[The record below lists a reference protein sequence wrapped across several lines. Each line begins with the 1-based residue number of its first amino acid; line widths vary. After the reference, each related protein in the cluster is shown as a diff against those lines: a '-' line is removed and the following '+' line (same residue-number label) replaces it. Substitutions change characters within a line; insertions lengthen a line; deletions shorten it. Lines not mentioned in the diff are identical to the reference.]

1 MGCITEGEDL
11 ITKESRANYDKTW
24 LYDPIAPRCSIDST
38 RTSSLRWG
46 YSLLS
51 WQFLHRWAR
60 KWKLLYPTGPLR
72 SKNNVWSKPCGVPRT
87 KTNLQ
92 SFIINLPVLLDY
104 SLTIG
109 VAGPAEVV
117 CLLTCLQLLTCLF
130 WHATAI
136 RLTDFEKT
144 TLSASRAQFCQG
156 SLTRRNSYLTPT
168 RTNIRNRKE
177 HAAYSLTSNSR
188 EQPCLFSTPDTSIW
202 SNRRIEGWQQ
212 TALLLSLVT
221 QKWI

>member
-1 MGCITEGEDL
+1 MILKDGLYYRRWRLDYQRKQSQL
-11 ITKESRANYDKTW
+11 WQTW

-38 RTSSLRWG
+38 RTSSLHWG

-60 KWKLLYPTGPLR
+60 KWKLLYPTGPLT
-72 SKNNVWSKPCGVPRT
+72 SKNNVWSKPSGVPRT

-117 CLLTCLQLLTCLF
+117 CLFTCLQLLTCLF

-136 RLTDFEKT
+136 RLTGFEKT
-144 TLSASRAQFCQG
+144 TVSVSCAQFHQG
-156 SLTRRNSYLTPT
+156 SLNRRNSYLTPAELIFIT
-168 RTNIRNRKE
+168 EKNVLHIPWPATQ
-177 HAAYSLTSNSR
+177 
-188 EQPCLFSTPDTSIW
+188 EQPCLVSTPDNIYL
-202 SNRRIEGWQQ
+202 I
-212 TALLLSLVT
+212 
-221 QKWI
+221 

>member
-72 SKNNVWSKPCGVPRT
+72 SKNNVWSKPRGVPRT

-136 RLTDFEKT
+136 RLTLRKLHFQPLVPNSTKEVWLEGT
-144 TLSASRAQFCQG
+144 HTLPPPELIFV
-156 SLTRRNSYLTPT
+156 TERNMLHIPWPATLENNP
-168 RTNIRNRKE
+168 
-177 HAAYSLTSNSR
+177 AYFQHLIH
-188 EQPCLFSTPDTSIW
+188 LFDLI
-202 SNRRIEGWQQ
+202 G
-212 TALLLSLVT
+212 V
-221 QKWI
+221 